1 MNRFKIYKIL
11 EKQLASLPIRIG
23 TVYVCFD
30 TLNMYI
36 DSKRGRILTPC
47 NFIDTEFERLD
58 MKDMEFGYYYVSET
72 NTLWT
77 FNNNSWSIY
86 VDNKDPN
93 YPGQI
98 IKDTSYNVFSDSF
111 KVLVNKNKNSIGSLV
126 INPDVS
132 IEILNEEDNNRL
144 ERIVKSYDFGKMVFN
159 GDYYTN
165 KNGILKSVTDDGYV
179 IDLPPSNEGGD

>member
-1 MNRFKIYKIL
+1 M
-11 EKQLASLPIRIG
+11 
-23 TVYVCFD
+23 C
-30 TLNMYI
+30 
-36 DSKRGRILTPC
+36 
-47 NFIDTEFERLD
+47 
-58 MKDMEFGYYYVSET
+58 
-72 NTLWT
+72 
-77 FNNNSWSIY
+77 IY

-98 IKDTSYNVFSDSF
+98 IKDTSYNIFSDSF